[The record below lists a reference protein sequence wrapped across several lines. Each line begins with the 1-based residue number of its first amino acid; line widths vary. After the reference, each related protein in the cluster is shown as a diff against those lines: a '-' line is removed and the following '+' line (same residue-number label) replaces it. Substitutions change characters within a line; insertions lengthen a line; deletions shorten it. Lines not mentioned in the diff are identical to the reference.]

1 MLMVTLLLQFQV
13 GATDANYSSPSLR
26 TFVLAAAR
34 ENRVPPADL
43 AGYAAN
49 VESEIAL
56 ILRDS
61 LGRELVGQV
70 EQLAA
75 RADWNRD
82 GAYQVHVVGFR
93 SQHLGSPY
101 SALTFTRMYT
111 VPTLYGNRLVIG
123 MNDGLPRTRKD
134 TVLALRAAHR
144 DSLAGRE
151 RFRAVHPLATD
162 RDRYYR
168 FSGGDTVATV
178 YLRGRAIRL
187 TRITVEPVRRSGSN
201 FLGFR
206 GELFFDADRQQLVR
220 MRGHLEDAT
229 PDARPLLA
237 RTTGAVAV
245 AFMEFENVEVDGRYW
260 LPAYQRTEFQGQVA
274 LLGETRSIYRLV
286 SRFSDYA
293 IRRDSAG
300 QLLVADTM
308 ARTRARLTF
317 ASRDS
322 VSRFDTWREN
332 IGTASGRVDGG
343 DFADLAPNAWR
354 PSGHPL
360 VSFAPHHLPDI
371 LRYNRVEGLFTG
383 MAASVRFRDAFPGLS
398 ARGHLGMGW
407 ESRSVRGG
415 ASLSLARPGW
425 IHAARAERTLA
436 STNDFPLGGESG
448 TSLGPLLGGYDDH
461 DYVDRWTLALS
472 TTRVFRNVDRALL
485 TVEGAVVE
493 DRAEVARLKN
503 GVFGSEP
510 FRPNRNVLPGRYARA
525 TARLTWHPGVSGEA
539 LSPGVGARLLY
550 ELAAGDLDWT
560 RVEARVAA
568 RSYWHGLVFATRVDA
583 GALFGDVPPP
593 QLVYELG
600 GARDLPAYEYK
611 EFGGDRAVAGRGLV
625 AYHFPVARSPVR
637 IRSIVFP
644 GLSPGIGVGIH
655 GGWTGVASDAG
666 RTALLALGG
675 DGGTPLSR
683 PSDRVRATADVRLTL
698 LSGTI
703 GLGLSSPLD
712 RPARWLPFFVWG
724 AAF

>member
-1 MLMVTLLLQFQV
+1 MLLLALLLQIQAPDSAY
-13 GATDANYSSPSLR
+13 ATPALR
-26 TFVLAAAR
+26 EFIGRAAAG
-34 ENRVPPADL
+34 NRAPPAEL
-43 AGYAAN
+43 AGYAAK

-123 MNDGLPRTRKD
+123 MNDGLPRTRED
-134 TVLALRAAHR
+134 TVRALRAAHR

-178 YLRGRAIRL
+178 HLRGRTIPLARVS
-187 TRITVEPVRRSGSN
+187 VEPVRGPASN
-201 FLGFR
+201 FIGFR
-206 GELFFDADRQQLVR
+206 GELFFDAERHQLVR
-220 MRGHLEDAT
+220 MRGHLENAT
-229 PDARPLLA
+229 PDGRPLLA
-237 RTTGAVAV
+237 RSTGAIAV

-260 LPAYQRTEFQGQVA
+260 LPAYQRTEFQGQMA

-286 SRFSDYA
+286 SRFSDYV
-293 IRRDSAG
+293 IRRDSASE
-300 QLLVADTM
+300 LLVADTLP
-308 ARTRARLTF
+308 RTRARLTF

-322 VSRFDTWREN
+322 VSRFDAWRDN
-332 IGTASGRVDGG
+332 LGTASGRLDGG
-343 DFADLAPNAWR
+343 DFADLAPDAWR
-354 PSGHPL
+354 PSGRPH
-360 VSFAPHHLPDI
+360 VSFAPHQLPDI

-383 MAASVRFRDAFPGLS
+383 VAASVRFRDAFPGLT
-398 ARGHLGMGW
+398 ARGSVGMGW
-407 ESRSVRGG
+407 ESRSIRGG
-415 ASLSLARPGW
+415 ASVSLARPGW

-461 DYVDRWTLALS
+461 DYVDRWTAALS
-472 TTRVFRNVDRALL
+472 TTRVFRHVDRALL
-485 TVEGAVVE
+485 TVEGAAVE
-493 DRAEVARLKN
+493 DRAEVARLQN

-510 FRPNRNVLPGRYARA
+510 FRPNRVATPGRYARA

-550 ELAAGDLDWT
+550 EVAAGDLDWT

-568 RSYWHGLVFATRVDA
+568 RSYWHGLVFASRIDA
-583 GALFGDVPPP
+583 GALFGSVLPP
-593 QLVYELG
+593 QVVYELG

-655 GGWTGVASDAG
+655 GGWTGVTSEAG

-675 DGGTPLSR
+675 DGVTPLSR
-683 PSDRVRATADVRLTL
+683 PSDRVRATADMRLTL
-698 LSGTI
+698 LSGAI
-703 GLGLSSPLD
+703 GFGLSSPLD